1 MILNRYHD
9 EKKSNLPL
17 GNRIVN
23 LALCLKLNSMENEL
37 SICISKKDKA
47 EEYIQNQD
55 QKLKKMS
62 EDQTK
67 KDNEINLLQKNLQ
80 KMRDAVD
87 MLSRDKKELIRQ
99 TTNESNQYSDE
110 IEELKDIILCQA
122 GKLEFLLTHMN
133 MEKRKRV
140 QVESSTKSIIDDL
153 SIELKT
159 TTEVIFSLISAVLI
173 IRS

>member
-67 KDNEINLLQKNLQ
+67 KNNE
-80 KMRDAVD
+80 V
-87 MLSRDKKELIRQ
+87 
-99 TTNESNQYSDE
+99 
-110 IEELKDIILCQA
+110 
-122 GKLEFLLTHMN
+122 
-133 MEKRKRV
+133 
-140 QVESSTKSIIDDL
+140 
-153 SIELKT
+153 
-159 TTEVIFSLISAVLI
+159 
-173 IRS
+173 